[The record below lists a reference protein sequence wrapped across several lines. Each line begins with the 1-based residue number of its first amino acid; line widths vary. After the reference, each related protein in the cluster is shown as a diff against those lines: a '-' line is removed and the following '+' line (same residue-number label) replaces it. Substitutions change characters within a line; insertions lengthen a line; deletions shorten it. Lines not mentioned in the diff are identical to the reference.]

1 MFVALFVCMVC
12 VAAVWVAVFV
22 HRVCSTVKAEAD
34 GCTGCMQ
41 PQQHACCPAMHVPQS
56 FSRLLLLLLNPQ
68 ISKLLFVDLP
78 GAERLGMD
86 AEVLRLREGLSL
98 NKSLLGLGLVLRRLA
113 QVGSVCTF
121 SFL

>member
-1 MFVALFVCMVC
+1 VLQLSSFTVAIP
-12 VAAVWVAVFV
+12 AAVV
-22 HRVCSTVKAEAD
+22 
-34 GCTGCMQ
+34 
-41 PQQHACCPAMHVPQS
+41 
-56 FSRLLLLLLNPQ
+56 LLQ

-113 QVGSVCTF
+113 QVRELERDLIWLLWGS
-121 SFL
+121 